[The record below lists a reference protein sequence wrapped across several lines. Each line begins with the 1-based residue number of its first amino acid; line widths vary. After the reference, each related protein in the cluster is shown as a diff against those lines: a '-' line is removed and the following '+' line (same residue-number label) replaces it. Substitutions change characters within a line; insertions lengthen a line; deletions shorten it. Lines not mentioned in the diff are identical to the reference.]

1 MTDEYQHYYVP
12 EQSYWPIIGSIGL
25 FTMVIGGINVLHA
38 HEYGWLIF
46 LAGAFMTA
54 FMMFGWFGSVIKE
67 SRQGLYSPQLDRSFR
82 WGMVWFIFSEVMF
95 FAAFFGAL
103 FYARHFSVPWMG
115 GIGAKPATHALL
127 WDHFTALWPL
137 LKNPDPTKF
146 VGPFEAMGAWG
157 IPALNT
163 VILLS
168 SGATVTVAHLALKN
182 NHRKKLILGL
192 MGTITLGALFLFFQA
207 YEYYHA
213 YTELGLKLN
222 SGIYGSTFFMLTGF
236 HGAHVT
242 IGTIMLTVMLIR
254 CIRGHFTPEKHFGFE
269 ATAWYWH
276 FVDVV
281 WLILFIFVYW
291 L

>member
-1 MTDEYQHYYVP
+1 MTDDYQHYYVP
-12 EQSYWPIIGSIGL
+12 AQSYWPIIGSIGL
-25 FTMVIGGINVLHA
+25 FSMVIGGINVLHA

-46 LAGAFMTA
+46 LAGAFITV

-67 SRQGLYSPQLDRSFR
+67 SRGGLYSPQLDRSFR

-127 WDHFTALWPL
+127 WDHFRALWPL
-137 LKNPDPTKF
+137 LKNPDPAKF

-163 VILLS
+163 LILLS
-168 SGATVTVAHLALKN
+168 SGATVTLAHLALKN

-192 MGTITLGALFLFFQA
+192 VATVTLGILFLFFQA

-242 IGTIMLTVMLIR
+242 IGTIMLTVILVR

-281 WLILFIFVYW
+281 WLMLFIFVYW